1 MLLLIAGI
9 GQLIGCIVNLIAIAW
24 IASHD
29 NNDINN
35 DVDVNVPHAAKT
47 PPPTLQTLPPAPP
60 LPPSTTAPPLPPPPP
75 FEPRGYTTAVCCA
88 AQTGTWVVAVLA
100 LLCSLGAGKHMHT
113 YVYTVCNCI
122 YILPAAPG

>member
-24 IASHD
+24 IANHD

-60 LPPSTTAPPLPPPPP
+60 LPPSTTAPALPPPPP
-75 FEPRGYTTAVCCA
+75 FEPRG
-88 AQTGTWVVAVLA
+88 
-100 LLCSLGAGKHMHT
+100 
-113 YVYTVCNCI
+113 
-122 YILPAAPG
+122 